1 MLALPFKDVLSR
13 ARTRR
18 KESGRYDDRL
28 PVALA
33 KLYGQYEGMY
43 SQDVPQAGDVDV
55 TILNASLPKKDLVE
69 IASNQIL
76 ESHLS

>member
-18 KESGRYDDRL
+18 KESERYDDRL

-33 KLYGQYEGMY
+33 KLYAQYRVMY
-43 SQDVPQAGDVDV
+43 SQDAPQAEDVDV
-55 TILNASLPKKDLVE
+55 TILNASLLKD
-69 IASNQIL
+69 SF
-76 ESHLS
+76 